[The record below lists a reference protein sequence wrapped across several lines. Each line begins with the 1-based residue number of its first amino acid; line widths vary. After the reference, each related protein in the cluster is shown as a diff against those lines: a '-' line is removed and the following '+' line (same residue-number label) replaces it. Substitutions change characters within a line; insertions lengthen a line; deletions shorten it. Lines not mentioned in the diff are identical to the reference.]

1 MLLTISILLLFLLL
15 VHFLIHGSRAVD
27 LSLLEQKNIIDMH
40 VHVAG
45 IGAGESGCYVSNAL
59 RRNWR
64 YKTYLRAFDVTEKDL
79 LAHGDAIV
87 FQRISDKIMASKA
100 IKAAVILALDG
111 VVDAKGELDL
121 AKTETYVPNAFV
133 AKEVKKYPNLLF
145 GASVNPY
152 RHDAI
157 KRLEQAVCDGAV
169 LIKWLPAIQHID
181 PGDEGLIPFY
191 KKLEET
197 GLPLLTHAGGER
209 SFTTAETSLG
219 DPERLRLPLSLG
231 VKVIAAHAATT
242 GKSEGEA
249 NMLRLI
255 RMFAD
260 YPNLYT
266 DISSLTQAN
275 KLRYLPRLMRHD
287 IHDRL
292 VYGTDFPLINTPL
305 VSAWYYSLHLSTI
318 QLWKISRQLNCW
330 DRDVLLKSALAVP
343 GQAFNRWDTL
353 TAVKGDHCIQS
364 TVNIHAMSDVS
375 GDETEPTHQ
384 QHANHTI

>member
-1 MLLTISILLLFLLL
+1 MLVIEGQMILTISTLIILVLM
-15 VHFLIHGSRAVD
+15 VHFLIHGNRAVD
-27 LSLLEQKNIIDMH
+27 MSLLERKNIIDMH

-45 IGAGESGCYVSNAL
+45 VGAGESGCYVSEEL

-79 LAHGDAIV
+79 LDHGDAIV
-87 FQRISDKIMASKA
+87 FQRISNQIKASKT

-111 VVDAKGELDL
+111 VVDTNGELDL
-121 AKTETYVPNAFV
+121 ANTETYVPNEFV
-133 AKEVKKYPNLLF
+133 ASETAKYPNLLF

-157 KRLEQAVCDGAV
+157 KRLEQAARDGAV

-181 PGDEGLIPFY
+181 PGDERLITFY
-191 KKLEET
+191 KRLSEL

-242 GKSEGEA
+242 GKSEGED
-249 NMLRLI
+249 NMQRLLK
-255 RMFAD
+255 MFPD

-287 IHDRL
+287 IHSRL

-305 VSAWYYSLHLSTI
+305 VSAWYYFLHLSAK
-318 QLWKISRQLNCW
+318 QMWQVSRQPSCW
-330 DRDVLLKSALAVP
+330 DRDVLLKSALSVP
-343 GQAFNRWDTL
+343 NQAFSRWDDL
-353 TAVKGDHCIQS
+353 AGVKSSNDIQS
-364 TVNIHAMSDVS
+364 TANIHTMSDIS
-375 GDETEPTHQ
+375 IGQKT
-384 QHANHTI
+384 